1 MRRPIRPV
9 ILVTLG
15 CLALVG
21 CDKKDGLDKER
32 GAAPPPV
39 ASSKPGACAS
49 GGGKVTDST
58 SAAFFPRVAG
68 GYCVDPNGETRAF
81 GEGASGS
88 LETVCTELFDGECE
102 VYKGFGLQRVVTLRY
117 IDGGGSPGSV
127 NVNLS
132 RFGSKEGAYGFFTK
146 RVIADGDP
154 VEVAPAAL
162 EAGGAAALGT
172 GIAYVWRG
180 KHVAELSY
188 TNELQ
193 SPDELKQS
201 SKKILPPLGKGVG
214 DKLPGDKAFPKA
226 VGLLPTEKRV
236 RLGVAFASRD
246 LLDVSGVG
254 PGAVGFYKDGAK
266 RWRVLSAERADEAS
280 AKDVLKSFS
289 KLDGAKGVKG
299 TVFDAVSF
307 RRKADEQSPAVAWVI
322 GRHGNQLFGVGD
334 EEHVLSAD
342 QKEAEAAKLKLSDE
356 EKMTLLTSFIDKAK
370 APKTP

>member
-1 MRRPIRPV
+1 M
-9 ILVTLG
+9 
-15 CLALVG
+15 
-21 CDKKDGLDKER
+21 
-32 GAAPPPV
+32 
-39 ASSKPGACAS
+39 
-49 GGGKVTDST
+49 
-58 SAAFFPRVAG
+58 
-68 GYCVDPNGETRAF
+68 
-81 GEGASGS
+81 
-88 LETVCTELFDGECE
+88 
-102 VYKGFGLQRVVTLRY
+102 TLRY

-132 RFGSKEGAYGFFTK
+132 RFGSREGAYGFFTK

-154 VEVAPAAL
+154 VEVAPAVL

-188 TNELQ
+188 TNELE

-214 DKLPGDKAFPKA
+214 EKLPGDKAFPKA

-246 LLDVSGVG
+246 VLDISGVG
-254 PGAVGFYKDGAK
+254 PGAVGFYKDGVK
-266 RWRVLSAERADEAS
+266 RWRVMGVERADEAS
-280 AKDVLKSFS
+280 AKDVLKSFR
-289 KLDGAKGVKG
+289 KLEGAKGIKG

-307 RRKADEQSPAVAWVI
+307 RRKADEQSPAVGWLV

-342 QKEAEAAKLKLSDE
+342 QSAAEAAKLKLSDE

-370 APKTP
+370 APKAP